1 MNEVCSSDNHYT
13 MPWQNSSQT
22 MLIYQ
27 KSRFNQSLFSV
38 RDFITAPISLKTL
51 NNYRTS
57 WLSEVYDFAALSGYV
72 ALDFSLICFW
82 VYWNTKMSQKNK
94 TEGWKKK
101 IDMNFMIFYALKL
114 IMLFLWF
121 FWKIISIM
129 FFMIFRLGPLWE
141 KARRACEKN
150 GQREDLGQNDETKSA

>member
-13 MPWQNSSQT
+13 MPWQNSFQT

-38 RDFITAPISLKTL
+38 RDFIPAPISLKTL

-57 WLSEVYDFAALSGYV
+57 WLSEVYDFPALSGYV

-82 VYWNTKMSQKNK
+82 VYWNTKMSQKHK
-94 TEGWKKK
+94 TEKWKKK
-101 IDMNFMIFYALKL
+101 NRHEFYDFLCLEINYAILMIFLKNNL
-114 IMLFLWF
+114 YYVFYDFSSGTPVGKSKKSLW
-121 FWKIISIM
+121 KE
-129 FFMIFRLGPLWE
+129 WE
-141 KARRACEKN
+141 KGRLRSKRWN
-150 GQREDLGQNDETKSA
+150 